1 MMNSKIATSIRLDAT
16 ILNKIKIIAM
26 DEHRSFN
33 AEIEYIADRYIEEY
47 ERTKGEIEINL

>member
-1 MMNSKIATSIRLDAT
+1 MNSKIATSIRLDAT

-33 AEIEYIADRYIEEY
+33 AEIEYIAERYIEEY